1 MLTHKEDSDA
11 AAERGNLFGKELGY
25 GILAIVVLG
34 ILYIMTRN
42 YLNRRA
48 RDAAQH
54 ARDAPKQAHCE
65 AQRKRVTV
73 STYDTQKYVNCNT
86 KSLVHYN

>member
-1 MLTHKEDSDA
+1 MLTHKEDSD
-11 AAERGNLFGKELGY
+11 AERGNLFGKELGY

-48 RDAAQH
+48 RDA
-54 ARDAPKQAHCE
+54 
-65 AQRKRVTV
+65 
-73 STYDTQKYVNCNT
+73 TQ
-86 KSLVHYN
+86 